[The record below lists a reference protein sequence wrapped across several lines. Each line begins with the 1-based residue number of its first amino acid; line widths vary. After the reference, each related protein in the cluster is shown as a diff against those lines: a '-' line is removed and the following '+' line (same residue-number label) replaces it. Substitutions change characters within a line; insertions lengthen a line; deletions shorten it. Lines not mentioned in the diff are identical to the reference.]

1 MARDIYAVPA
11 TSAGVEREFSISGRI
26 ITKQHNRLSPST
38 IRDLMQYKHWVV
50 KHGITF
56 PSVDD
61 ETEIEEEETDI
72 ELEEDL
78 GYDASELEN
87 EMSLSEWIRNWEK
100 KEKEKEKISQ
110 RLTRLAR
117 PRWLVVV

>member
-1 MARDIYAVPA
+1 M
-11 TSAGVEREFSISGRI
+11 
-26 ITKQHNRLSPST
+26 
-38 IRDLMQYKHWVV
+38 
-50 KHGITF
+50 KHGIIF
-56 PSVDD
+56 PSMDD

-87 EMSLSEWIRNWEK
+87 EMLLSEWIRNWEK

-110 RLTRLAR
+110 RLTWLAR

>member
-1 MARDIYAVPA
+1 M
-11 TSAGVEREFSISGRI
+11 
-26 ITKQHNRLSPST
+26 
-38 IRDLMQYKHWVV
+38 
-50 KHGITF
+50 
-56 PSVDD
+56 DD

>member
-1 MARDIYAVPA
+1 
-11 TSAGVEREFSISGRI
+11 
-26 ITKQHNRLSPST
+26 
-38 IRDLMQYKHWVV
+38 MQYKHWIV

-72 ELEEDL
+72 ELKKDL

-87 EMSLSEWIRNWEK
+87 EMSLSQWIRNWEK
-100 KEKEKEKISQ
+100 KEKEKKKISQ
-110 RLTRLAR
+110 RLTRLA
-117 PRWLVVV
+117 